1 MKLFCLTPGNFAE
14 KRCLKLAQH
23 YAKFW
28 HAQKTEFPY
37 IVTEDCLLHVCGF
50 LCAIKGWVIVY
61 RACINVSIDWPTYL
75 YLFLV
80 ERWFN
85 ILSYGR
91 LEMVFSPSSSP
102 YDITGPLFHSLIQS
116 PPDRGKRS
124 GHKASIFRFT

>member
-1 MKLFCLTPGNFAE
+1 M
-14 KRCLKLAQH
+14 
-23 YAKFW
+23 
-28 HAQKTEFPY
+28 
-37 IVTEDCLLHVCGF
+37 
-50 LCAIKGWVIVY
+50 Y
-61 RACINVSIDWPTYL
+61 RACINVSVDWPTYL

-116 PPDRGKRS
+116 PLDRGKRS